1 LVKFTSADIVK
12 DVSVVSMMFMLK
24 TLGCSFESMASPEEP
39 LPPWEMAVAHM
50 LSYLLYLRRTHSRRT
65 DNLFR
70 DFVNK
75 RFVSPTFDR
84 HLAFRGNFPDGE
96 RAQRGLGFDVDQS
109 FDA

>member
-1 LVKFTSADIVK
+1 
-12 DVSVVSMMFMLK
+12 M
-24 TLGCSFESMASPEEP
+24 GCSFESMASPEEP

-84 HLAFRGNFPDGE
+84 HLAFRGNLPDGE
-96 RAQRGLGFDVDQS
+96 RAQRGLGFDVHQS
-109 FDA
+109 FDAEEYALGSK